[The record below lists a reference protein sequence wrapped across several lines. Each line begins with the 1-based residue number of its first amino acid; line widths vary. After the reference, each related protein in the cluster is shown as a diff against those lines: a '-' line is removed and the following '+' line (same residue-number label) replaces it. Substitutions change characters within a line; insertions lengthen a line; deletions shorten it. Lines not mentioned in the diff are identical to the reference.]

1 MSDIRG
7 IGTKSLKN
15 SLKTVIKPI
24 LKSPKFT
31 FIYTLVAN
39 WDKIFNIKYSKYF
52 ALEKVSILN
61 EGRQCN
67 IVISSYNSAASFY
80 LNNNILYILDIVNS
94 MFGYQAVLKISV
106 KEVPK
111 II

>member
-15 SLKTVIKPI
+15 SLKTVIQPI

-80 LNNNILYILDIVNS
+80 LNNNILYILDVINS

>member
-52 ALEKVSILN
+52 VLEKVSILN

-80 LNNNILYILDIVNS
+80 LNNNILYILDVINS